1 MCKDKNVN
9 AVLLIPAKTDVTF
22 LSRGVERKVTGN
34 KQFSKGLDKGD

>member
-9 AVLLIPAKTDVTF
+9 AILHIPVKTDVTF
-22 LSRGVERKVTGN
+22 LSRWVERKVTGN